1 MDLDVL
7 SEPAEPSDHPDH
19 SEPAEPA
26 EPAGPTATGLVVDS
40 ATDLTGDSA
49 LDSTSASILWRVNG
63 WGRQLVN
70 PNRPYWWEN
79 RGRIPERQVY
89 AQLTIEGQILHRDES
104 SGAPH
109 ERWCGPGSL
118 ILFKHGEASS
128 YGRPAGDRT
137 PYRCAWVALVGAGLY
152 EHWQWI
158 QHRCGSVHTLGG
170 DQRIEQAL
178 ERLMDLSD
186 ERSRATPLARA
197 AAVHAFVNQLFAILE
212 ERRSAGTRTP
222 LDRAL
227 EELLAQPMSVGTLKD
242 LARRHGVSR
251 EHLARA
257 AHERLGRPPAIWLT
271 EMRLSRALQ
280 LLRETALPIAE
291 VARQSGFPSAHTLAR
306 QVRRNTDKSP
316 AQVRRS

>member
-1 MDLDVL
+1 MDPV
-7 SEPAEPSDHPDH
+7 APSD
-19 SEPAEPA
+19 
-26 EPAGPTATGLVVDS
+26 PTGS
-40 ATDLTGDSA
+40 PATDLGGDSGKDFSA
-49 LDSTSASILWRVNG
+49 DSSADSTSASTLWRVNG

-89 AQLTIEGQILHRDES
+89 AQLTLEGRILHRDES
-104 SGAPH
+104 DRLPH

-128 YGRPAGDRT
+128 YGRPVGDRT
-137 PYRCAWVALVGAGLY
+137 HYRCAWVALVGAGLY
-152 EHWQWI
+152 EHWLWI
-158 QHRCGSVHTLGG
+158 QLRCGSVHDLAG
-170 DQRIEQAL
+170 DSRVEQAL

-251 EHLARA
+251 EHLTRA
-257 AHERLGRPPAIWLT
+257 AHQRLGRPPALWLT

-306 QVRRNTDKSP
+306 QVRKTVGMSP
-316 AQVRRS
+316 AQVRRSGPPGSPNIAHP

>member
-1 MDLDVL
+1 MDD
-7 SEPAEPSDHPDH
+7 DQ
-19 SEPAEPA
+19 
-26 EPAGPTATGLVVDS
+26 T
-40 ATDLTGDSA
+40 
-49 LDSTSASILWRVNG
+49 LWRVNG
-63 WGRQLVN
+63 WGRQLVG

-79 RGRIPERQVY
+79 RERIPERQVY
-89 AQLTIEGQILHRDES
+89 AQLTREGRILHRDHD
-104 SGAPH
+104 GT

-118 ILFKHGEASS
+118 LLFKHGEPTS

-137 PYRCAWVALVGAGLY
+137 PYRCAWVGLLGAGLY

-158 QHRCGSVHTLGG
+158 QERCGAVHDLG
-170 DQRIEQAL
+170 DDPRCAEAL
-178 ERLMDLSD
+178 DRLMDLSD

-197 AAVHAFVNQLFAILE
+197 AAVHAFVNQLFALLE
-212 ERRSAGTRTP
+212 ERRSAGTRSP

-257 AHERLGRPPAIWLT
+257 AHLRLGRPPAAWLT
-271 EMRLSRALQ
+271 EIRLARALQ

-306 QVRRNTDKSP
+306 QVRRNAGRSP
-316 AQVRRS
+316 ARVRRG

>member
-1 MDLDVL
+1 MDAD
-7 SEPAEPSDHPDH
+7 E
-19 SEPAEPA
+19 
-26 EPAGPTATGLVVDS
+26 T
-40 ATDLTGDSA
+40 
-49 LDSTSASILWRVNG
+49 LWRVNG
-63 WGRQLVN
+63 WGRQLVG

-79 RGRIPERQVY
+79 RERIPERQVY
-89 AQLTIEGQILHRDES
+89 AQLTLDGRILHRGTHGEQ
-104 SGAPH
+104 
-109 ERWCGPGSL
+109 WCGPGSL
-118 ILFKHGEASS
+118 VLFKHGEDSS

-137 PYRCAWVALVGAGLY
+137 PYRCAWVALRGAGLY

-158 QHRCGSVHTLGG
+158 QERCGAVHDLGE
-170 DQRIEQAL
+170 DQQRVEQAL

-197 AAVHAFVNQLFAILE
+197 AAVHTFVNHLFAILE
-212 ERRSAGTRTP
+212 ERRSAGTRSP

-257 AHERLGRPPAIWLT
+257 AHVRLGRPPALWLT
-271 EMRLSRALQ
+271 EIRVARAVQ

-306 QVRRNTDKSP
+306 QVRRTAGRSP
-316 AQVRRS
+316 AQVRARARVG